1 MNKILFL
8 SLCLC
13 LGSSL
18 LVGQA
23 TISGIATDEFT
34 GEALIGATIKV
45 GANGTLTDFDG
56 SYRISVDPGS
66 YDLVV
71 SYVGYKTKV
80 TSIEVRGDQ
89 TVNITLEENSVL
101 DEIVVT
107 ADIAIERETPV
118 AFSNIPTIKI
128 EEELAAQDIP
138 MLLNSTPGAYATEA
152 GGGDGDAR
160 ISIRGFDQ
168 RNVAVLLDGIPVN
181 DMENGNVFWSN
192 WFGLDLVTQTM
203 QVQRGLGAS
212 KISIP
217 SVGGTIN
224 ILTKGIDAKKGL
236 RIKQEIGNNNFTRTT
251 LGLTSGRLKNDW
263 AFSFAG
269 SYKKGDGWVDG
280 NFTEGF
286 FYYARIDKQINN
298 HYLSL
303 SGFGA
308 PQKHGQRPFS
318 AEAGLVD
325 TAYALSIGV
334 PQFAIEELAVKNQ
347 GRRYN
352 DAWGLNDGEL
362 YNTRQNFYHKPQISL
377 RHSWDSNKL
386 FWSNVL
392 YLSIGNGGGTAT
404 DGLSIP
410 LNEDNQRDV
419 EEAIRINQEPNF
431 ANPDGNSSTILR
443 ANRNN
448 HFWYG
453 ILSTLRYT
461 LNENITIS
469 GGIDGR
475 SYNGD
480 HFREVRDLLGGAGW
494 KAGNN
499 APDSP
504 TFQVGDKYEYDY
516 TGLVRSI
523 GGFGLFE
530 YKKDKW
536 ASFLNASV
544 ANSSYGFKNNFTD
557 FEIPFVHIPTYTIK
571 LGATYN
577 FNRQNGVFVNTG
589 VLSRA
594 QQYRNVI
601 ISNFW
606 DTETEGQ
613 IANTFDNEEIKAVEL
628 GYNYKSKVFSA
639 NVNLYYTHWGNKP
652 LDRLPVIAED
662 PGDPDSDQIPINVP
676 GIDALH
682 KGIEIDFVFK
692 PISKLA
698 IEGLASIGDWTWQ
711 SGQTVEGVLPN
722 GVTYSYEFD
731 ARGVHVGDAAQL
743 QIGGQIRYE
752 PFKDFYI
759 KAKTTFFDN
768 NYASFQPEDLQ
779 GDNGGRDAWK
789 MPSYFLSSF
798 HTGYFRK
805 FEKFNASI
813 RFNILNLLDATYLTD
828 ARDNDNFNSPSF
840 TDFDA
845 KSASVFYGQGRRWSL
860 SFQVDF

>member
-160 ISIRGFDQ
+160 I
-168 RNVAVLLDGIPVN
+168 
-181 DMENGNVFWSN
+181 
-192 WFGLDLVTQTM
+192 
-203 QVQRGLGAS
+203 
-212 KISIP
+212 
-217 SVGGTIN
+217 
-224 ILTKGIDAKKGL
+224 
-236 RIKQEIGNNNFTRTT
+236 
-251 LGLTSGRLKNDW
+251 
-263 AFSFAG
+263 
-269 SYKKGDGWVDG
+269 
-280 NFTEGF
+280 F

>member
-1 MNKILFL
+1 
-8 SLCLC
+8 
-13 LGSSL
+13 
-18 LVGQA
+18 V
-23 TISGIATDEFT
+23 ATDKLT
-34 GEALIGATIKV
+34 GEGLIGATVSI
-45 GANGTLTDFDG
+45 GTNGTLTAFDG
-56 SYRISVDPGS
+56 SYSISVELGS

-71 SYVGYKTKV
+71 SYVGYKTKI
-80 TSIEVRGDQ
+80 TPIDVRGDQ
-89 TVNITLEENSVL
+89 TVNIVLLENSIL

-236 RIKQEIGNNNFTRTT
+236 RIKQELGNNNYTRTT
-251 LGLTSGRLKNDW
+251 LGLTSGRMKNDW
-263 AFSFAG
+263 AFSLAG

-280 NFTEGF
+280 NFTEGYF
-286 FYYARIDKQINN
+286 WYGRIDKQINN
-298 HYLSL
+298 HYISL
-303 SGFGA
+303 AAFGA

-334 PQFAIEELAVKNQ
+334 PQSAIEELSVKNK

-377 RHSWDSNKL
+377 RHSWDRNKF
-386 FWSNVL
+386 FWSNVA

-410 LNEDNQRDV
+410 LNENDQRD
-419 EEAIRINQEPNF
+419 INQTIKLNQEINF

-469 GGIDGR
+469 GGFDGR
-475 SYNGD
+475 SYDGD
-480 HFREVRDLLGGAGW
+480 HFREVYDLLGGAGW
-494 KAGNN
+494 KNGNN

-504 TFQVGDKYEYDY
+504 TYQVGDKYEYDY

-536 ASFLNASV
+536 ASFLNVSA
-544 ANSSYGFKNNFTD
+544 ANSGYGFRNNFTD
-557 FEIPFVHIPTYTIK
+557 FEIPFVNVPTYTVK

-577 FNRQNGVFVNTG
+577 FNKQNGVFVNTG
-589 VLSRA
+589 ILSKA

-606 DTETEGQ
+606 DTESEGT
-613 IANTFDNEEIKAVEL
+613 IANTYDNEEIKAVEL
-628 GYNYKSKVFSA
+628 GYNYKSRIFSA
-639 NVNLYYTHWGNKP
+639 N
-652 LDRLPVIAED
+652 
-662 PGDPDSDQIPINVP
+662 
-676 GIDALH
+676 
-682 KGIEIDFVFK
+682 
-692 PISKLA
+692 
-698 IEGLASIGDWTWQ
+698 
-711 SGQTVEGVLPN
+711 
-722 GVTYSYEFD
+722 
-731 ARGVHVGDAAQL
+731 
-743 QIGGQIRYE
+743 
-752 PFKDFYI
+752 
-759 KAKTTFFDN
+759 
-768 NYASFQPEDLQ
+768 
-779 GDNGGRDAWK
+779 
-789 MPSYFLSSF
+789 
-798 HTGYFRK
+798 
-805 FEKFNASI
+805 
-813 RFNILNLLDATYLTD
+813 LNL
-828 ARDNDNFNSPSF
+828 
-840 TDFDA
+840 
-845 KSASVFYGQGRRWSL
+845 
-860 SFQVDF
+860 